1 MIKGGEHDLCCLRRC
16 IVSVSLSCECD
27 AALHDTDDTWAVHK
41 NPPHMYVDDFYGSFI
56 DRYFFDNDIFMYSL
70 LCIICH
76 KLLFYDIFSY
86 KTRAISDSNVEM
98 ILVVLDGCIWLAG
111 MLQLFYIADG
121 TVFRTPGFY
130 LACIASVL
138 VCRIARRIYDR
149 KQMQAHAYAVEL
161 VFPARTLSANA
172 FVDTG
177 NRLQNP
183 YTKQPAI
190 LINYR
195 LLKNLL
201 SEQSY
206 AQLEQYHKTGQF
218 PYLQMNETGEIT
230 FFPIPYHTIGNRFS
244 LMPAITIP
252 KLVYTQSRTTF
263 YAVTAGISR
272 EIFFENRYDV
282 LLHEKLQPKKEE
294 PT

>member
-1 MIKGGEHDLCCLRRC
+1 MTYVVYADVLFLYHCLVNVTLLCMIQTILGQSIKSSAHVCGR
-16 IVSVSLSCECD
+16 
-27 AALHDTDDTWAVHK
+27 
-41 NPPHMYVDDFYGSFI
+41 FYGSFI
-56 DRYFFDNDIFMYSL
+56 DRYFLITISLCTLYYVLYATSYFFMTYFL
-70 LCIICH
+70 TKHVPYPIPMW
-76 KLLFYDIFSY
+76 K
-86 KTRAISDSNVEM
+86 M
-98 ILVVLDGCIWLAG
+98 ILVVLAGCIWLAG

-121 TVFRTPGFY
+121 TAFRTPGFY
-130 LACIASVL
+130 LTCIASVL

-230 FFPIPYHTIGNRFS
+230 FFPISYHTIGNRFS

-252 KLVYTQSRTTF
+252 KLVYTQSRITF
-263 YAVTAGISR
+263 YASQLESAGKSSLKTDMTYYCMKNYNLR
-272 EIFFENRYDV
+272 RRNQHD
-282 LLHEKLQPKKEE
+282 
-294 PT
+294 

>member
-1 MIKGGEHDLCCLRRC
+1 MTYVVYADVLFLYHCLVNVTLLCMIQTILGQSIKILRTC
-16 IVSVSLSCECD
+16 MWTIFM
-27 AALHDTDDTWAVHK
+27 AALSTGIFLITISLCTLY
-41 NPPHMYVDDFYGSFI
+41 YVLYTTS
-56 DRYFFDNDIFMYSL
+56 YFFMTYFLTKHVPYPIPMW
-70 LCIICH
+70 
-76 KLLFYDIFSY
+76 K
-86 KTRAISDSNVEM
+86 M
-98 ILVVLDGCIWLAG
+98 ILVVLAGCIWLAG

-121 TVFRTPGFY
+121 TAFRTPGFY
-130 LACIASVL
+130 LTCIASVL

-230 FFPIPYHTIGNRFS
+230 FFPISYHTIGNRFS

>member
-1 MIKGGEHDLCCLRRC
+1 MTYVVYADVLFLYHCLVNVTLLCMIQTILGQSIKILRTC
-16 IVSVSLSCECD
+16 MWTIFM
-27 AALHDTDDTWAVHK
+27 AALSTGIFLITISLCTLY
-41 NPPHMYVDDFYGSFI
+41 YVLYATS
-56 DRYFFDNDIFMYSL
+56 YFFMTYFLTKHVPYPIPMW
-70 LCIICH
+70 
-76 KLLFYDIFSY
+76 K
-86 KTRAISDSNVEM
+86 M
-98 ILVVLDGCIWLAG
+98 ILVVLAGCIWLAG

-121 TVFRTPGFY
+121 TAFRTPGFY
-130 LACIASVL
+130 LTCIVSVL

-230 FFPIPYHTIGNRFS
+230 FFPISYHTIGNRFS

>member
-1 MIKGGEHDLCCLRRC
+1 MTYVVYADVLFLYHCLVNVTLLCMIQTILGQSIKILRTC
-16 IVSVSLSCECD
+16 MWTIFM
-27 AALHDTDDTWAVHK
+27 AALSTGIFLITISLCTLY
-41 NPPHMYVDDFYGSFI
+41 YVLYATS
-56 DRYFFDNDIFMYSL
+56 YFFMTYFLTKHVPYPIPMW
-70 LCIICH
+70 
-76 KLLFYDIFSY
+76 K
-86 KTRAISDSNVEM
+86 M
-98 ILVVLDGCIWLAG
+98 ILVVLAGCIWLAG

-121 TVFRTPGFY
+121 TAFRTPGFY
-130 LACIASVL
+130 LTCIASVL

-149 KQMQAHAYAVEL
+149 EQMQAHAYAVEL

-230 FFPIPYHTIGNRFS
+230 FFPISYHTIGNRFS

>member
-1 MIKGGEHDLCCLRRC
+1 MTYVVYADVLFLYHCLVNVTLLCMIQTILGQSIKILRTC
-16 IVSVSLSCECD
+16 MWTIFM
-27 AALHDTDDTWAVHK
+27 AALSTGIFLITISLCTLY
-41 NPPHMYVDDFYGSFI
+41 YVLYATS
-56 DRYFFDNDIFMYSL
+56 YFFMTYFLTKHVPYPIPMW
-70 LCIICH
+70 
-76 KLLFYDIFSY
+76 K
-86 KTRAISDSNVEM
+86 M
-98 ILVVLDGCIWLAG
+98 ILVVLAGCIWLAG

-121 TVFRTPGFY
+121 TAFRTPGFY
-130 LACIASVL
+130 LTCIASVL
-138 VCRIARRIYDR
+138 ACRIARRIYDR

-230 FFPIPYHTIGNRFS
+230 FFPISYHTIGNRFS

>member
-1 MIKGGEHDLCCLRRC
+1 MTYVVYADVLFLYHCLVNVTLLCMIQTILGQSIKILRTC
-16 IVSVSLSCECD
+16 MWTIFM
-27 AALHDTDDTWAVHK
+27 AALSTGIFLITISLCTLY
-41 NPPHMYVDDFYGSFI
+41 YVLYATS
-56 DRYFFDNDIFMYSL
+56 YFFMTYFLTKHVPYPIPMW
-70 LCIICH
+70 
-76 KLLFYDIFSY
+76 K
-86 KTRAISDSNVEM
+86 M
-98 ILVVLDGCIWLAG
+98 ILVVLAGCIWLAG

-121 TVFRTPGFY
+121 TAFRTPGFY
-130 LACIASVL
+130 LTCIASVL

-230 FFPIPYHTIGNRFS
+230 FFLIPYHTIGNRFS

-252 KLVYTQSRTTF
+252 KLVYTQSRITF

>member
-1 MIKGGEHDLCCLRRC
+1 MTYVVYADVLFLYHCRVNVTLLCMIQTILGQSIKILRTC
-16 IVSVSLSCECD
+16 MWTIFM
-27 AALHDTDDTWAVHK
+27 AALSTGIFLITISLCTLY
-41 NPPHMYVDDFYGSFI
+41 YVLYATS
-56 DRYFFDNDIFMYSL
+56 YFFMTYFLTKHVPYPIPMW
-70 LCIICH
+70 
-76 KLLFYDIFSY
+76 K
-86 KTRAISDSNVEM
+86 M
-98 ILVVLDGCIWLAG
+98 ILVVLAGCIWLAG

-121 TVFRTPGFY
+121 TAFRTPGFY
-130 LACIASVL
+130 LTCIASVL

-230 FFPIPYHTIGNRFS
+230 FFPISYHTIGNRFS

>member
-1 MIKGGEHDLCCLRRC
+1 MTYVVFADVLFLYHCLVNVTLLCMIQTILGQSIKILRTC
-16 IVSVSLSCECD
+16 MWTIFM
-27 AALHDTDDTWAVHK
+27 AALSTGIFLITISLCTLY
-41 NPPHMYVDDFYGSFI
+41 YVLYATS
-56 DRYFFDNDIFMYSL
+56 YFFMTYFLTKHVPYPIPMW
-70 LCIICH
+70 
-76 KLLFYDIFSY
+76 K
-86 KTRAISDSNVEM
+86 M
-98 ILVVLDGCIWLAG
+98 ILVVLAGCIWLAG

-121 TVFRTPGFY
+121 TAFRTPGFY
-130 LACIASVL
+130 LTCIASVL

-230 FFPIPYHTIGNRFS
+230 FFPISYHTIGNRFS

>member
-1 MIKGGEHDLCCLRRC
+1 MTYVVYADVLFLYHCLVNVTLLCMIQTILGQSIKILRTC
-16 IVSVSLSCECD
+16 MWTIFM
-27 AALHDTDDTWAVHK
+27 AALSTGIFLITISLCTLY
-41 NPPHMYVDDFYGSFI
+41 YVLYATS
-56 DRYFFDNDIFMYSL
+56 YFFMTYFLTKHVPYPIPMW
-70 LCIICH
+70 
-76 KLLFYDIFSY
+76 K
-86 KTRAISDSNVEM
+86 M
-98 ILVVLDGCIWLAG
+98 ILVVLAGCIWLAG

-121 TVFRTPGFY
+121 TAFRTPGFY
-130 LACIASVL
+130 LTCIASVL
-138 VCRIARRIYDR
+138 VCRIVRRIYDR

-161 VFPARTLSANA
+161 VFPARTLPANA

-230 FFPIPYHTIGNRFS
+230 FFPIPYHTIENRFS

>member
-1 MIKGGEHDLCCLRRC
+1 MTYVVYADVLFLYHCLVNVTLLCMIQTILGQSIKILRTC
-16 IVSVSLSCECD
+16 MWTIFM
-27 AALHDTDDTWAVHK
+27 AALSTGIFLITISLCTLY
-41 NPPHMYVDDFYGSFI
+41 YVLYATS
-56 DRYFFDNDIFMYSL
+56 YFFMTYFLTKHVPYPMPMW
-70 LCIICH
+70 
-76 KLLFYDIFSY
+76 K
-86 KTRAISDSNVEM
+86 M
-98 ILVVLDGCIWLAG
+98 ILVVLAGCIWLAG

-121 TVFRTPGFY
+121 TAFRTPGFY
-130 LACIASVL
+130 LTCIASVL
-138 VCRIARRIYDR
+138 VCRIVRRIYDR

-161 VFPARTLSANA
+161 VFPARTLPANA

-230 FFPIPYHTIGNRFS
+230 FFPISYHTIGNRFS

>member
-1 MIKGGEHDLCCLRRC
+1 MTYVVYADVLFLYHCLVNVTLLCMIQTILGQSIKILRTC
-16 IVSVSLSCECD
+16 MWTIFM
-27 AALHDTDDTWAVHK
+27 AALSTGIFLITISLCTLY
-41 NPPHMYVDDFYGSFI
+41 YVLYATS
-56 DRYFFDNDIFMYSL
+56 YFFMTYFLTKHVPYPIPMW
-70 LCIICH
+70 
-76 KLLFYDIFSY
+76 K
-86 KTRAISDSNVEM
+86 M
-98 ILVVLDGCIWLAG
+98 ILVVLAGCIWLAG

-121 TVFRTPGFY
+121 TAFRTPGFY
-130 LACIASVL
+130 LTCIASVL
-138 VCRIARRIYDR
+138 VGLIARRIYDR

-230 FFPIPYHTIGNRFS
+230 FFPISYHTIGNRFS

>member
-1 MIKGGEHDLCCLRRC
+1 MTDVVYADVLFLYHCLVNVTLLCMIQTILGQSIKILRTC
-16 IVSVSLSCECD
+16 MWTIFM
-27 AALHDTDDTWAVHK
+27 AALSTGIFLITISLCTLY
-41 NPPHMYVDDFYGSFI
+41 YVLYATS
-56 DRYFFDNDIFMYSL
+56 YFFMTYFLTKHVPYPIPMW
-70 LCIICH
+70 
-76 KLLFYDIFSY
+76 K
-86 KTRAISDSNVEM
+86 M
-98 ILVVLDGCIWLAG
+98 ILVVLAGCIWLAG

-121 TVFRTPGFY
+121 TAFRTPGFY
-130 LACIASVL
+130 LTCIASVL

-230 FFPIPYHTIGNRFS
+230 FFPISYHTIGNRFS

>member
-1 MIKGGEHDLCCLRRC
+1 MTYVVYADVLFLYHCLVNVTLLCMIQTILGQSIKILRTC
-16 IVSVSLSCECD
+16 MWTIFM
-27 AALHDTDDTWAVHK
+27 AALSTGIFLITISLCTLY
-41 NPPHMYVDDFYGSFI
+41 YVLYATS
-56 DRYFFDNDIFMYSL
+56 YFFMTYFLTKHVPYPIPMW
-70 LCIICH
+70 
-76 KLLFYDIFSY
+76 K
-86 KTRAISDSNVEM
+86 M
-98 ILVVLDGCIWLAG
+98 ILVVLAGCIWLAG

-121 TVFRTPGFY
+121 TAFRTPGFY
-130 LACIASVL
+130 LTCIASVL

-230 FFPIPYHTIGNRFS
+230 FFPISYHTIGNRFS

-272 EIFFENRYDV
+272 EIFFENRCDV

>member
-1 MIKGGEHDLCCLRRC
+1 MTYVVYADVLFLYHCLVNVTLLCMIQTILGQSIKILRTC
-16 IVSVSLSCECD
+16 MWTIFM
-27 AALHDTDDTWAVHK
+27 AALSTGIFLITISLCTLY
-41 NPPHMYVDDFYGSFI
+41 YVLYATS
-56 DRYFFDNDIFMYSL
+56 YFFMTYFLTKHVPYPIPMW
-70 LCIICH
+70 
-76 KLLFYDIFSY
+76 K
-86 KTRAISDSNVEM
+86 M
-98 ILVVLDGCIWLAG
+98 ILVVLAGCIWLAG

-121 TVFRTPGFY
+121 TAFRTPGFY
-130 LACIASVL
+130 LTCIDSVL

-230 FFPIPYHTIGNRFS
+230 FFPISYHTIGNRFS

>member
-1 MIKGGEHDLCCLRRC
+1 MTYVVYADVLFLYHCLVNVTLLCMIQTILGQSIKILRTC
-16 IVSVSLSCECD
+16 MWTIFM
-27 AALHDTDDTWAVHK
+27 AALSTGIFLITISLCTLY
-41 NPPHMYVDDFYGSFI
+41 YVLYATS
-56 DRYFFDNDIFMYSL
+56 YFFMTYFLTKHVPYPIPMW
-70 LCIICH
+70 
-76 KLLFYDIFSY
+76 K
-86 KTRAISDSNVEM
+86 M
-98 ILVVLDGCIWLAG
+98 ILVVLAGCIWLAG

-121 TVFRTPGFY
+121 TAFRTPGFY
-130 LACIASVL
+130 LTCIASVL

-230 FFPIPYHTIGNRFS
+230 FFPISYHTIGNRFY

>member
-1 MIKGGEHDLCCLRRC
+1 MTYVVYADVLFLYHCLVNVTLLCMIQTILGQSIKILRTC
-16 IVSVSLSCECD
+16 MWTIFM
-27 AALHDTDDTWAVHK
+27 AALSTGIFLITISLCTLY
-41 NPPHMYVDDFYGSFI
+41 YVLYATS
-56 DRYFFDNDIFMYSL
+56 YFFMTYFLTKHVPYPIPMW
-70 LCIICH
+70 
-76 KLLFYDIFSY
+76 K
-86 KTRAISDSNVEM
+86 M
-98 ILVVLDGCIWLAG
+98 ILVVLAGCIWLAG

-121 TVFRTPGFY
+121 TAFRTPGFY
-130 LACIASVL
+130 LTCIASVL

-218 PYLQMNETGEIT
+218 PYLQMNETGETT

>member
-41 NPPHMYVDDFYGSFI
+41 NPPHMYVDALSTGIFLITISLCTLYYVLYATS
-56 DRYFFDNDIFMYSL
+56 YFFMTYFLTKHVPYPIPMW
-70 LCIICH
+70 
-76 KLLFYDIFSY
+76 K
-86 KTRAISDSNVEM
+86 M
-98 ILVVLDGCIWLAG
+98 ILVVLAGCIWLAG

-121 TVFRTPGFY
+121 TAFRTPGFY
-130 LACIASVL
+130 LTCIASVL

-230 FFPIPYHTIGNRFS
+230 FFPISYHTIGNRFS

-252 KLVYTQSRTTF
+252 KLGYTQSRTTF

>member
-1 MIKGGEHDLCCLRRC
+1 MTYVVYADVLFLYHCLVNVTLLCMIQTILGQSIKILRTC
-16 IVSVSLSCECD
+16 MWTIFM
-27 AALHDTDDTWAVHK
+27 AALSTGIFLITISLCTLY
-41 NPPHMYVDDFYGSFI
+41 YVLYATS
-56 DRYFFDNDIFMYSL
+56 YFFMTYFLTKHVPYPMPMW
-70 LCIICH
+70 
-76 KLLFYDIFSY
+76 K
-86 KTRAISDSNVEM
+86 M
-98 ILVVLDGCIWLAG
+98 ILVVLAGCIWLAG

-121 TVFRTPGFY
+121 TAFRTPGFY
-130 LACIASVL
+130 LTCIASVL
-138 VCRIARRIYDR
+138 VCRIVRRIYDR

-161 VFPARTLSANA
+161 VFPARTLPANA

-218 PYLQMNETGEIT
+218 PYLHMNETGEIT
-230 FFPIPYHTIGNRFS
+230 FFPIPYYTIGNRFS

-252 KLVYTQSRTTF
+252 KLVYTQSHTTF

>member
-1 MIKGGEHDLCCLRRC
+1 MTYVVYADVLFLYHCLVNVTLLCMIQTILGQSIKILRTC
-16 IVSVSLSCECD
+16 MWTIFM
-27 AALHDTDDTWAVHK
+27 AALSTGIFLITISLCTLY
-41 NPPHMYVDDFYGSFI
+41 YVLYATS
-56 DRYFFDNDIFMYSL
+56 YFFMTYFLTKHVPYPIPMW
-70 LCIICH
+70 
-76 KLLFYDIFSY
+76 K
-86 KTRAISDSNVEM
+86 M
-98 ILVVLDGCIWLAG
+98 ILVVLAGCIWLAG

-121 TVFRTPGFY
+121 TAFRTPGFY
-130 LACIASVL
+130 LTCIASVL
-138 VCRIARRIYDR
+138 VCWIARRIYDR

-177 NRLQNP
+177 NWLQNP

-230 FFPIPYHTIGNRFS
+230 FFPIPYHTIGNRLS

>member
-1 MIKGGEHDLCCLRRC
+1 MTYVVYADVLFLYHCLVNVTLLCMIQTILGQSIKILRTC
-16 IVSVSLSCECD
+16 MWTIFM
-27 AALHDTDDTWAVHK
+27 AALSTGIFLITISLCTLY
-41 NPPHMYVDDFYGSFI
+41 YVLYATS
-56 DRYFFDNDIFMYSL
+56 YFFMTYFLTKHVPYPIPMW
-70 LCIICH
+70 
-76 KLLFYDIFSY
+76 K
-86 KTRAISDSNVEM
+86 M
-98 ILVVLDGCIWLAG
+98 ILVVLAGCIWLAG

-121 TVFRTPGFY
+121 TAFRTPGFY
-130 LACIASVL
+130 LTCIASVL

-230 FFPIPYHTIGNRFS
+230 FFPISYHTIGNRFS

-252 KLVYTQSRTTF
+252 KLVYTKSRTTF

>member
-1 MIKGGEHDLCCLRRC
+1 MTYVVYADVLFLYHCLVNVTLLCMIQTILGQSIKILRTC
-16 IVSVSLSCECD
+16 MWTIFM
-27 AALHDTDDTWAVHK
+27 AALSTGIFLITISLCTLY
-41 NPPHMYVDDFYGSFI
+41 YVLYATS
-56 DRYFFDNDIFMYSL
+56 YFFMTYFLTKHVPYPIPMW
-70 LCIICH
+70 
-76 KLLFYDIFSY
+76 K
-86 KTRAISDSNVEM
+86 M
-98 ILVVLDGCIWLAG
+98 ILVVLAGCIWLAG
-111 MLQLFYIADG
+111 MMQLFYIADG
-121 TVFRTPGFY
+121 TAFRTPGFY
-130 LACIASVL
+130 LTCIASVL

-230 FFPIPYHTIGNRFS
+230 FFPISYHTIGNRFS

>member
-1 MIKGGEHDLCCLRRC
+1 MTYVVYADVLFLYHCLVNVTLLCMIQTILGQTIKILRTC
-16 IVSVSLSCECD
+16 MWTIFM
-27 AALHDTDDTWAVHK
+27 AALSTGIFLITISLCTLY
-41 NPPHMYVDDFYGSFI
+41 YVLYATS
-56 DRYFFDNDIFMYSL
+56 YFFMTYFLTKHVPYPIPMW
-70 LCIICH
+70 
-76 KLLFYDIFSY
+76 K
-86 KTRAISDSNVEM
+86 M
-98 ILVVLDGCIWLAG
+98 ILVVLAGCIWLAG

-121 TVFRTPGFY
+121 TAFRTPGFY
-130 LACIASVL
+130 LTCIASVL

-230 FFPIPYHTIGNRFS
+230 FFPISYHTIGNRFS

>member
-1 MIKGGEHDLCCLRRC
+1 MTYVVYADVLFLYHCLVNVTLLCMIQTILGQSIKILRTC
-16 IVSVSLSCECD
+16 MWTIFM
-27 AALHDTDDTWAVHK
+27 AALSTGIFLITISLCTLY
-41 NPPHMYVDDFYGSFI
+41 YVLYATS
-56 DRYFFDNDIFMYSL
+56 YFFMTYFLTKHLPYPIPMW
-70 LCIICH
+70 
-76 KLLFYDIFSY
+76 K
-86 KTRAISDSNVEM
+86 M
-98 ILVVLDGCIWLAG
+98 ILFVLAGCIWLAG

-121 TVFRTPGFY
+121 TAFRTPGFY
-130 LACIASVL
+130 LTCIASVL

-230 FFPIPYHTIGNRFS
+230 FFPISYHTIGNRFS

>member
-1 MIKGGEHDLCCLRRC
+1 MTYVVYADVLFLYHCLVNVTLLCMIQTILGQSIKILRTC
-16 IVSVSLSCECD
+16 MWTIFM
-27 AALHDTDDTWAVHK
+27 AALSTGIFLITISLCTLY
-41 NPPHMYVDDFYGSFI
+41 YVLYATS
-56 DRYFFDNDIFMYSL
+56 YFFMTYFLTKHVPYPIPMW
-70 LCIICH
+70 
-76 KLLFYDIFSY
+76 K
-86 KTRAISDSNVEM
+86 M
-98 ILVVLDGCIWLAG
+98 ILVVLAGCIWLAG

-121 TVFRTPGFY
+121 TAFRTPGFY
-130 LACIASVL
+130 LTCIASVL

-218 PYLQMNETGEIT
+218 PYLQMNKTGEIT
-230 FFPIPYHTIGNRFS
+230 FFPISYHTIGNRFS

>member
-1 MIKGGEHDLCCLRRC
+1 MTYVVYADVLFLYHCLVNVTLLCMIQTILGQSIKILRTC
-16 IVSVSLSCECD
+16 MWTIFM
-27 AALHDTDDTWAVHK
+27 AALSTGIFLITISLCTFY
-41 NPPHMYVDDFYGSFI
+41 YVLYATS
-56 DRYFFDNDIFMYSL
+56 YFFMTYFLTKHVPYPIPMW
-70 LCIICH
+70 
-76 KLLFYDIFSY
+76 K
-86 KTRAISDSNVEM
+86 M
-98 ILVVLDGCIWLAG
+98 ILVVLAGCIWLAG

-121 TVFRTPGFY
+121 TAFRTPGFY
-130 LACIASVL
+130 LTCIASVL

-230 FFPIPYHTIGNRFS
+230 FFPISYHTIGNRFS

>member
-1 MIKGGEHDLCCLRRC
+1 MTYVVYADVLFLYHCLVNVTLLCMIQTILGQSIKILRTC
-16 IVSVSLSCECD
+16 MWTIFM
-27 AALHDTDDTWAVHK
+27 AALSTGIFLITISLCTLY
-41 NPPHMYVDDFYGSFI
+41 YVLYATS
-56 DRYFFDNDIFMYSL
+56 YFFMTYFLTKHVPYPIPMW
-70 LCIICH
+70 
-76 KLLFYDIFSY
+76 K
-86 KTRAISDSNVEM
+86 M
-98 ILVVLDGCIWLAG
+98 ILVVLAGCIWLAG

-121 TVFRTPGFY
+121 TAFRTPGFY
-130 LACIASVL
+130 LTCIASVL

-177 NRLQNP
+177 NWLQNP

-218 PYLQMNETGEIT
+218 PYLQMNETGETT

-252 KLVYTQSRTTF
+252 KLVYTQSRTIF

>member
-1 MIKGGEHDLCCLRRC
+1 MTYVVYADVLFLYHCLVNVTLLCMIQTILGQSIKILRTC
-16 IVSVSLSCECD
+16 MWTIFM
-27 AALHDTDDTWAVHK
+27 AALSTGIFLITISLCTLY
-41 NPPHMYVDDFYGSFI
+41 YVLYATS
-56 DRYFFDNDIFMYSL
+56 YFFMTYFLTKHVPYPIPMW
-70 LCIICH
+70 
-76 KLLFYDIFSY
+76 K
-86 KTRAISDSNVEM
+86 M
-98 ILVVLDGCIWLAG
+98 ILVVLAGCIWLAG

-121 TVFRTPGFY
+121 TAFRTPGFY
-130 LACIASVL
+130 LTCIASVL
-138 VCRIARRIYDR
+138 VCRIVRRIYDR

-230 FFPIPYHTIGNRFS
+230 FFPISYHTIGNRFS

>member
-1 MIKGGEHDLCCLRRC
+1 MTYVVYADVLFLYHCLVNVTLLCMIQTILGQSIKILRTC
-16 IVSVSLSCECD
+16 MWTIFM
-27 AALHDTDDTWAVHK
+27 AALSTGIFLITISLCTLY
-41 NPPHMYVDDFYGSFI
+41 YVLYATS
-56 DRYFFDNDIFMYSL
+56 YFFMTYFLTKHVPYPIPMW
-70 LCIICH
+70 
-76 KLLFYDIFSY
+76 K
-86 KTRAISDSNVEM
+86 M
-98 ILVVLDGCIWLAG
+98 ILVVLAGCIWLAG

-121 TVFRTPGFY
+121 TAFRTPGFY
-130 LACIASVL
+130 LTCIASVL

-161 VFPARTLSANA
+161 VFPARTLPANA

-230 FFPIPYHTIGNRFS
+230 VFPIPYHTIGKRFS

>member
-1 MIKGGEHDLCCLRRC
+1 MTYVVYADVLFLYHCLVNVTLLCMIQTILGQSIKILRTC
-16 IVSVSLSCECD
+16 MWTIFM
-27 AALHDTDDTWAVHK
+27 AALSTGIFLITISLCTLY
-41 NPPHMYVDDFYGSFI
+41 YVLYATS
-56 DRYFFDNDIFMYSL
+56 YFFMTYFLTKHVPYPIPMW
-70 LCIICH
+70 
-76 KLLFYDIFSY
+76 K
-86 KTRAISDSNVEM
+86 M
-98 ILVVLDGCIWLAG
+98 ILVVFAGCIWLAG

-121 TVFRTPGFY
+121 TAFRTPGFY
-130 LACIASVL
+130 LTCIASVL

-230 FFPIPYHTIGNRFS
+230 FFPISYHTIGNRFS

>member
-1 MIKGGEHDLCCLRRC
+1 MTYVVYADVLFLYHCLVNVTLLCMIQTILGQSIKILRTC
-16 IVSVSLSCECD
+16 MWTIFM
-27 AALHDTDDTWAVHK
+27 AALSTGIFLITISLCTLY
-41 NPPHMYVDDFYGSFI
+41 YVLYATS
-56 DRYFFDNDIFMYSL
+56 YFFMTYFLTKHVPYPIPMW
-70 LCIICH
+70 
-76 KLLFYDIFSY
+76 K
-86 KTRAISDSNVEM
+86 M
-98 ILVVLDGCIWLAG
+98 ILVVLAGCIWLAG

-121 TVFRTPGFY
+121 TAFRTPGFY
-130 LACIASVL
+130 LTCIASVL

-201 SEQSY
+201 SEHSY

>member
-1 MIKGGEHDLCCLRRC
+1 MTYVVYADVLFLYHCLVNVTLLCMIQTILGQSIKILRTC
-16 IVSVSLSCECD
+16 MWTIFM
-27 AALHDTDDTWAVHK
+27 AALSTGIFLITISLCTLY
-41 NPPHMYVDDFYGSFI
+41 YVLYATS
-56 DRYFFDNDIFMYSL
+56 YFFMTYFLTKHVPYPIPMW
-70 LCIICH
+70 
-76 KLLFYDIFSY
+76 K
-86 KTRAISDSNVEM
+86 M
-98 ILVVLDGCIWLAG
+98 ILVVLAGCIWLAG

-121 TVFRTPGFY
+121 TAFRTPGFY
-130 LACIASVL
+130 LTCIASVL

-230 FFPIPYHTIGNRFS
+230 FFPISYHTIGNRFS

-282 LLHEKLQPKKEE
+282 LLHEQFQPKKEE

>member
-1 MIKGGEHDLCCLRRC
+1 MTYVVYADVLFLYHCLVNVTLLCMIQTILGQSIKILRTC
-16 IVSVSLSCECD
+16 MWTIFM
-27 AALHDTDDTWAVHK
+27 AALSTGIFLITISLCTLY
-41 NPPHMYVDDFYGSFI
+41 YVLYATS
-56 DRYFFDNDIFMYSL
+56 YFFMTYFLTKHVPYPIPMW
-70 LCIICH
+70 
-76 KLLFYDIFSY
+76 K
-86 KTRAISDSNVEM
+86 M
-98 ILVVLDGCIWLAG
+98 ILVVLAGCIWLAG

-121 TVFRTPGFY
+121 TAFRIPGFY
-130 LACIASVL
+130 LTCIASVL

-230 FFPIPYHTIGNRFS
+230 FFPISYHTIGNRFS

>member
-1 MIKGGEHDLCCLRRC
+1 MTYVVYADVLFLYHCLVNVTLLCMIQTILGQSIKSSAHVCGRFLWQLYRQ
-16 IVSVSLSCECD
+16 V
-27 AALHDTDDTWAVHK
+27 
-41 NPPHMYVDDFYGSFI
+41 
-56 DRYFFDNDIFMYSL
+56 FFDNDIFMYSL

-76 KLLFYDIFSY
+76 KLLFMTYFLTKHVPY
-86 KTRAISDSNVEM
+86 PMPMWKM
-98 ILVVLDGCIWLAG
+98 ILVVLAGCIWLAG

-121 TVFRTPGFY
+121 TAFRTPGFY
-130 LACIASVL
+130 LTCIASVL
-138 VCRIARRIYDR
+138 VCRIVRRIYDR

-161 VFPARTLSANA
+161 VFPARTLPANA

-230 FFPIPYHTIGNRFS
+230 FFRF
-244 LMPAITIP
+244 LTIP
-252 KLVYTQSRTTF
+252 
-263 YAVTAGISR
+263 
-272 EIFFENRYDV
+272 
-282 LLHEKLQPKKEE
+282 
-294 PT
+294 

>member
-1 MIKGGEHDLCCLRRC
+1 MTYVVYADVLFLYHCLVNVTLLCMIQTILGQSIKILRTC
-16 IVSVSLSCECD
+16 MWTIFM
-27 AALHDTDDTWAVHK
+27 AALSTGIFLITISLCTLY
-41 NPPHMYVDDFYGSFI
+41 YVLYATS
-56 DRYFFDNDIFMYSL
+56 YFFMTYFLTKHVPYPIPMW
-70 LCIICH
+70 
-76 KLLFYDIFSY
+76 K
-86 KTRAISDSNVEM
+86 M
-98 ILVVLDGCIWLAG
+98 ILVVLAGCIWLAG

-121 TVFRTPGFY
+121 TAFRTPGFY
-130 LACIASVL
+130 LTCIASVL
-138 VCRIARRIYDR
+138 ICRIARRIYDR

-230 FFPIPYHTIGNRFS
+230 FFPISYHTIGNRFS

>member
-1 MIKGGEHDLCCLRRC
+1 MTYVVYADVLFLYHCLVNVTLLCMIQTILGQSIKILRTC
-16 IVSVSLSCECD
+16 MWTIFM
-27 AALHDTDDTWAVHK
+27 AALSTGIFLITISLCTLY
-41 NPPHMYVDDFYGSFI
+41 YVLYATS
-56 DRYFFDNDIFMYSL
+56 YFSMTYFLTKHVPYPIPMW
-70 LCIICH
+70 
-76 KLLFYDIFSY
+76 K
-86 KTRAISDSNVEM
+86 M
-98 ILVVLDGCIWLAG
+98 ILVVLAGCIWLAG

-121 TVFRTPGFY
+121 TAFRTPGFY
-130 LACIASVL
+130 LTCIASVL

-230 FFPIPYHTIGNRFS
+230 FFPISYHTIGNRFS

>member
-1 MIKGGEHDLCCLRRC
+1 MWTIFM
-16 IVSVSLSCECD
+16 
-27 AALHDTDDTWAVHK
+27 AALSTGIFLITISLCTLY
-41 NPPHMYVDDFYGSFI
+41 YVLYATS
-56 DRYFFDNDIFMYSL
+56 YFFMTYFLTKHVPYPIPMW
-70 LCIICH
+70 
-76 KLLFYDIFSY
+76 K
-86 KTRAISDSNVEM
+86 M
-98 ILVVLDGCIWLAG
+98 ILVVLAGCIWLAG

-121 TVFRTPGFY
+121 TAFRTPGFY
-130 LACIASVL
+130 LTCIASVL
-138 VCRIARRIYDR
+138 VCPIARRIYDR

-230 FFPIPYHTIGNRFS
+230 FFPISYHTIGNRFS

>member
-1 MIKGGEHDLCCLRRC
+1 MTYVVYADVLFLYHCLVNVTLLCMIQTILGQSIKILRTC
-16 IVSVSLSCECD
+16 MWTIFM
-27 AALHDTDDTWAVHK
+27 AALSTGIFLITISLCTLY
-41 NPPHMYVDDFYGSFI
+41 YVLYATS
-56 DRYFFDNDIFMYSL
+56 YFFMTYFLTKHVPYPIPMW
-70 LCIICH
+70 
-76 KLLFYDIFSY
+76 K
-86 KTRAISDSNVEM
+86 M
-98 ILVVLDGCIWLAG
+98 ILVVLAGCIWLAG

-121 TVFRTPGFY
+121 TAFRTPGFY
-130 LACIASVL
+130 LTCIASVL

-230 FFPIPYHTIGNRFS
+230 FFPISYHTIGNRFS

-263 YAVTAGISR
+263 YAVTAGINR

>member
-1 MIKGGEHDLCCLRRC
+1 MTYVVYADVLFLYHCLVNVTLLCMIQTILGQSIKILRTC
-16 IVSVSLSCECD
+16 MWTIFM
-27 AALHDTDDTWAVHK
+27 AALSTGIFLITISLCTLY
-41 NPPHMYVDDFYGSFI
+41 YVLYATS
-56 DRYFFDNDIFMYSL
+56 YFFMTYFLTKHVPYPIPMW
-70 LCIICH
+70 
-76 KLLFYDIFSY
+76 K
-86 KTRAISDSNVEM
+86 M
-98 ILVVLDGCIWLAG
+98 ILVVLAGCIWLAG

-121 TVFRTPGFY
+121 TAFRTPGFY
-130 LACIASVL
+130 LTCIASVL

-230 FFPIPYHTIGNRFS
+230 FFPISYHTIGNRFS
-244 LMPAITIP
+244 LMPAITI
-252 KLVYTQSRTTF
+252 QSWCIRNR
-263 YAVTAGISR
+263 AQHSMRSQLESAGKSSLKTDMTYYCMKNYNLR
-272 EIFFENRYDV
+272 RRNQHD
-282 LLHEKLQPKKEE
+282 
-294 PT
+294 

>member
-1 MIKGGEHDLCCLRRC
+1 MTYVVYADVLFLYHCLVNVTLLCMIQTILGQSIKILRTC
-16 IVSVSLSCECD
+16 MWTIFM
-27 AALHDTDDTWAVHK
+27 AALSTGIFLITISLCTLY
-41 NPPHMYVDDFYGSFI
+41 YVLYATS
-56 DRYFFDNDIFMYSL
+56 YFFMTYFLTKHVPNPIPMW
-70 LCIICH
+70 
-76 KLLFYDIFSY
+76 K
-86 KTRAISDSNVEM
+86 M
-98 ILVVLDGCIWLAG
+98 ILVVLAGCIWLAG

-121 TVFRTPGFY
+121 TAFRTPGFY
-130 LACIASVL
+130 LTCIASVL

-230 FFPIPYHTIGNRFS
+230 FFPISYHTIGNRFS

>member
-1 MIKGGEHDLCCLRRC
+1 MTYVVYADVLFLYHCLVNVTLLCMIQTILGQSIKILRTC
-16 IVSVSLSCECD
+16 MWTIFM
-27 AALHDTDDTWAVHK
+27 AALSTGIFLITISLCTLY
-41 NPPHMYVDDFYGSFI
+41 YVLYATS
-56 DRYFFDNDIFMYSL
+56 YFFMTYFLTKHVPYPIPMW
-70 LCIICH
+70 
-76 KLLFYDIFSY
+76 K
-86 KTRAISDSNVEM
+86 M
-98 ILVVLDGCIWLAG
+98 ILVVLAGCIWLAG

-121 TVFRTPGFY
+121 TAFRTPGFY
-130 LACIASVL
+130 LTCIASVL

-190 LINYR
+190 LINYP

-218 PYLQMNETGEIT
+218 PYLQMNETGKIT

-252 KLVYTQSRTTF
+252 KLVYTQSRITF